1 MEPRTDIGE
10 LNDRQK
16 PAWKFRLAEFDDLF
30 SSVNFVSYKKV
41 EIVYQLEYR
50 GCGTNRTRNRG
61 WGPRRSAETQQ
72 EPETQEEVCILSHN
86 ILVN

>member
-16 PAWKFRLAEFDDLF
+16 PAWKFRLAEFDDIF

-61 WGPRRSAETQQ
+61 CGTNRTRNRGWGQI
-72 EPETQEEVCILSHN
+72 EPGTEDGDK
-86 ILVN
+86 